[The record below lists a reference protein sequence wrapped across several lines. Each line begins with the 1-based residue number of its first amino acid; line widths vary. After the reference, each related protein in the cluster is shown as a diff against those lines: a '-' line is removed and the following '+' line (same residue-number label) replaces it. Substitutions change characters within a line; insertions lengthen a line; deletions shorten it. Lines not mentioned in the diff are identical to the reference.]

1 VGNILLNSLEDSVD
15 LIHYLAT
22 NLYDRLIEDLSC
34 GITHDVMSNLILA
47 SSNTLISKG
56 RLHLSNGE
64 GAAAM
69 QCYHECVHRLSS
81 IQSSSDRSE
90 SARIFSQACLG
101 AGRVLLAQGKLKA
114 SLKRFKRAL
123 TVQLGYQGA
132 ETTISRE
139 DISALSFDGAHVPL
153 PDIAETLSH
162 IGNLYEEQNNLSQAM
177 QYYTKSFQLYSR
189 ALGPNHV
196 DTGEVSLKI
205 GRIHHRLG
213 HFSEARQAFRRAHQ
227 IFGNNLGQ
235 NHRNSHAAL
244 LNLGMLYASRGQH
257 KQALTM
263 YHRVLH
269 AQQTTFGGDAHADL
283 ALTFHC
289 IAASNEA
296 IFKLEKAIKYYD
308 EELRVLEKTLHPY
321 HLDIA
326 KLLHHM
332 AMLTM
337 NAVDNKGNYLML
349 NELIR
354 WLEKAIEVY
363 GHHNESNTFHNEL
376 ACLHASLRELRKR
389 VV

>member
-1 VGNILLNSLEDSVD
+1 RRASALHKLGCLQWKCGRYQLGSFALVE
-15 LIHYLAT
+15 AT
-22 NLYDRLIEDLSC
+22 NLYDRLIDDFSC
-34 GITHDVMSNLILA
+34 RITPHVLSNLIFA

-56 RLHLSNGE
+56 RIHLSNGE

-81 IQSSSDRSE
+81 IQSSSYGTE

-101 AGRVLLAQGKLKA
+101 AGRVLLAQGRLKA

-132 ETTISRE
+132 DTPVSRE
-139 DISALSFDGAHVPL
+139 DISALSFDEAHVPL

-162 IGNLYEEQNNLSQAM
+162 LGNLYEEQNNVDQAM
-177 QYYTKSFQLYSR
+177 QCYTQSFQLYSR

-196 DTGEVSLKI
+196 DTGEVSLKL

-213 HFSEARQAFRRAHQ
+213 HFYEARQAFRRAHQ

-244 LNLGMLYASRGQH
+244 LYLGMLYASRGQH
-257 KQALTM
+257 KQALNM

-269 AQQTTFGGDAHADL
+269 AQRATFGRDGHADL

-289 IAASNEA
+289 IATSNEA
-296 IFKLEKAIKYYD
+296 IFKLEKAIKYYE
-308 EELRVLEKTLHPY
+308 EELRILEKTLHPY

-349 NELIR
+349 NELIN
-354 WLEKAIEVY
+354 WLEKATEVY
-363 GHHNESNTFHNEL
+363 RHHNKSNTFHSEL
-376 ACLHASLRELRKR
+376 TCL
-389 VV
+389 